1 MAEHMITE
9 KNYWRSGMKKII
21 LICILLFG
29 TVLNVQAADLNN
41 DKALAGVTNT
51 NAVFDISPGGNRLLS
66 QLSVIHK
73 TYDQLLTFGQKPK
86 FVLAFRG
93 GATKFLTKDDK
104 YVPEKELAIKKQ
116 IQLKIKEF
124 EDLGATMELCGIAAK
139 GNKVDLEDFLP
150 EIEIVANGYI
160 SVIGYQSQGYN
171 LVPIY

>member
-1 MAEHMITE
+1 
-9 KNYWRSGMKKII
+9 MKKII
-21 LICILLFG
+21 LICILLIG
-29 TVLNVQAADLNN
+29 TVLNAQALELKN
-41 DKALAGVTNT
+41 DNALEGVTNT
-51 NAVFDISPGGNRLLS
+51 NAVFDISPGGKRLLR

-73 TYDQLLTFGQKPK
+73 TYDQLLTFGHKPK

-93 GATKFLTKDDK
+93 GATKFLTKGDK

-116 IQLKIKEF
+116 IQIKIKEF

-139 GNKVDLEDFLP
+139 GNKVDQNDFLP
-150 EIEIVANGYI
+150 EIQIVANGYI

>member
-1 MAEHMITE
+1 
-9 KNYWRSGMKKII
+9 MKKII

-51 NAVFDISPGGNRLLS
+51 NAVFDISPGGKRLLS

-73 TYDQLLTFGQKPK
+73 TYDQLLTFGHKPK

-104 YVPEKELAIKKQ
+104 YVPEEELAIKKQ
-116 IQLKIKEF
+116 IQIKIK
-124 EDLGATMELCGIAAK
+124 
-139 GNKVDLEDFLP
+139 
-150 EIEIVANGYI
+150 
-160 SVIGYQSQGYN
+160 
-171 LVPIY
+171 